1 MNISLDGAR
10 ERIISPGHAVVEC
23 VSAVWTYKYTNG
35 YTIHLRGPLTAHIWV
50 VQSSQQVAQT
60 TSTAGGP
67 VLVLKFEHLQF
78 DANYHDK
85 YITIDAIAG
94 QKIGK
99 SPHVR
104 NAPTPVMNGI
114 GSQQQQQPDGKD
126 DRIHYERS
134 SIPAEPVNAFGVPQ
148 ATMRCLEVCILYHHY
163 LRVLTQGCVQLAES
177 VAQMTDLIQFS
188 TENNLGPLRAFIPV
202 IPSSAH

>member
-23 VSAVWTYKYTNG
+23 VSAVWTYKYSNG
-35 YTIHLRGPLTAHIWV
+35 YTIHLRGPLTAHVWV
-50 VQSSQQVAQT
+50 VQGSQQQSAQPAPA
-60 TSTAGGP
+60 SGQP
-67 VLVLKFEHLQF
+67 VLVLRFEHLQF

-85 YITIDAIAG
+85 YITIDAILG

-114 GSQQQQQPDGKD
+114 SSQQVQQPDGKD

-134 SIPAEPVNAFGVPQ
+134 SLPGEPVNAFGVPQ
-148 ATMRCLEVCILYHHY
+148 ATMRCLEV
-163 LRVLTQGCVQLAES
+163 S
-177 VAQMTDLIQFS
+177 F
-188 TENNLGPLRAFIPV
+188 
-202 IPSSAH
+202 